1 MGSYGAA
8 NDQEKKQ
15 KYACAMHPEVVTDH
29 PGNRPKC
36 GMKLVPLKQAKRQ
49 TSTPIN
55 RELRHRVDTER
66 VVGGNVD
73 WLLTLSPYPQFPLL
87 AIGSLLFCI
96 NTNPGAVR
104 IKGNEAEKKMKPW

>member
-1 MGSYGAA
+1 MRNETRTVETSE
-8 NDQEKKQ
+8 NVK
-15 KYACAMHPEVVTDH
+15 
-29 PGNRPKC
+29 RP
-36 GMKLVPLKQAKRQ
+36 
-49 TSTPIN
+49 TPIN